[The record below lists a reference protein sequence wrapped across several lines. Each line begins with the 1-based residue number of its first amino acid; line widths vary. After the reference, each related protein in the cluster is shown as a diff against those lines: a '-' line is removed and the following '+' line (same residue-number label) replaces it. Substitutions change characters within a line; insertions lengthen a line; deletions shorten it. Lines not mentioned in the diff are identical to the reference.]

1 MPKLIDTQLVILTAG
16 ARREDGSILPL
27 PRRIKLDAAA
37 ASDLLKSLIRRNL
50 AAERPAKGSEAGWR
64 EAPEGERIALMITG
78 AGLKAI
84 GLEPEKTTSSGTAKP
99 RAKAKPPRPSPSL
112 SRAGKPEHEAGTAG
126 RGPRS
131 GSKQETIIGLLQ
143 WPEGATISELATAT
157 GWQSHSVRGVM
168 SGTLKKKLGFAI
180 ASEKVEE
187 RGRIYRIAD
196 HG

>member
-84 GLEPEKTTSSGTAKP
+84 GVEPDKTTAPGTAKP
-99 RAKAKPPRPSPSL
+99 RATAKPPRSSARLP
-112 SRAGKPEHEAGTAG
+112 RAGKSQRGAGG
-126 RGPRS
+126 RGPRT

-143 WPEGATISELATAT
+143 RPEGATIEEMAKAT